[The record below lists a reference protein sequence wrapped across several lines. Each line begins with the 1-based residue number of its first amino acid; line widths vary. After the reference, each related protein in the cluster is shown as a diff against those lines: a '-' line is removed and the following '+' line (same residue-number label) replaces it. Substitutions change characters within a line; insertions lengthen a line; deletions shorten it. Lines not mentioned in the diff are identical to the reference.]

1 MPLTEKQIAFCDAYI
16 ECGNAAEAARR
27 AGYSENTARSIGSE
41 NLTKPDISA
50 YIEERLAEQRKKRV
64 ASADEV
70 MEFFTAVMRG
80 EVRDAFDLDPS
91 LDVRIAAGKEIMKRY
106 NAAADRNRTSEE
118 KLDGLLREFRDAV
131 KSEAT

>member
-1 MPLTEKQIAFCDAYI
+1 MPLNEKQIAFCEYYI
-16 ECGNAAEAARR
+16 ECGNAAEAARK
-27 AGYSENTARSIGSE
+27 AGYSEKTARSIGAE

-50 YIEERLAEQRKKRV
+50 YIESRLAEQRAKRI

-70 MEFFTAVMRG
+70 MEFFSAVMRG

-106 NAAADRNRTSEE
+106 NAAADRSRTSEE

>member
-27 AGYSENTARSIGSE
+27 AGYSENTARSIGAE

-70 MEFFTAVMRG
+70 MEFFSAVMRG

-106 NAAADRNRTSEE
+106 NVAADRNRTSEE

-131 KSEAT
+131 KSETT

>member
-1 MPLTEKQIAFCDAYI
+1 MPLTEKQFAFCEYYI

-27 AGYSENTARSIGSE
+27 AGYSENTARSIGAE

-70 MEFFTAVMRG
+70 MEFFSAVMRG

-118 KLDGLLREFRDAV
+118 KLDGLLKEFRDAV

>member
-1 MPLTEKQIAFCDAYI
+1 MPLTEKQLAFCDAYI

-27 AGYSENTARSIGSE
+27 AGYSENTARSIGAE

-70 MEFFTAVMRG
+70 MEFFSAVMRG

-118 KLDGLLREFRDAV
+118 KLDGLLKEFRDAV

>member
-1 MPLTEKQIAFCDAYI
+1 MPLTEKQIAFCEAYI
-16 ECGNAAEAARR
+16 ECGNAAKAARR
-27 AGYSENTARSIGSE
+27 AGYSENTARSIGAE

-70 MEFFTAVMRG
+70 MEFFSAVMRG

-118 KLDGLLREFRDAV
+118 KLDGLLKEFRDAV
-131 KSEAT
+131 KSETT

>member
-1 MPLTEKQIAFCDAYI
+1 MPLTEKQLAFCEYYI

-27 AGYSENTARSIGSE
+27 AGYSENTARSIGAE

-70 MEFFTAVMRG
+70 MEFFSAVMRG

-118 KLDGLLREFRDAV
+118 KLDGLLKEFRDAV

>member
-1 MPLTEKQIAFCDAYI
+1 MPLTEKQLAFCDAYI

-27 AGYSENTARSIGSE
+27 AGYSENTARSIGAE

-70 MEFFTAVMRG
+70 MEFFSAVMRG

-118 KLDGLLREFRDAV
+118 KLDGLLKEFRDAV
-131 KSEAT
+131 KPEAT